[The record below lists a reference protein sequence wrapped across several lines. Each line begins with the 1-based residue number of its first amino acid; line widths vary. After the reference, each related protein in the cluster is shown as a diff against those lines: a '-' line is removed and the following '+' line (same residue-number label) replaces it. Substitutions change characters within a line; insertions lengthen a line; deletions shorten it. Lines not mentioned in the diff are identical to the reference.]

1 MIFSP
6 LEQFSIISLIPLH
19 FGSLYFSITNSAF
32 ILLIIFSF
40 FSFLASLAFQRGGFI
55 LPNTI
60 QLFFESLYQFV
71 SNLVFEQIGAQ
82 GIKRFF
88 PLVFVIFTFLLLC
101 NLFGMVPYSFTVTSH
116 FIVTLGLAFSLF
128 IAITIIGFQF
138 HGIHFLSLLLPKGAP
153 LFLAPFLVLLEFI
166 SYFFRAISLG
176 VRLGANMMAGHTL
189 VKILAGFSWTMLQVG
204 GPLTILA
211 FFPFFIVF
219 LLTGLEIGIAIVQ
232 AYVFSMLICIY
243 LNDSLYLH

>member
-1 MIFSP
+1 MSFISSP
-6 LEQFSIISLIPLH
+6 LEQFSIISLIPFH
-19 FGSLYFSITNSAF
+19 FGNLYFSITNSTF
-32 ILLIIFSF
+32 ILFIIFSIF
-40 FSFLASLAFQRGGFI
+40 CFLASLAFSHGGFI
-55 LPNTI
+55 IPTTI

-71 SNLVFEQIGAQ
+71 SNLVFEQIGQQ

-101 NLFGMVPYSFTVTSH
+101 NLFGMIPYSFTVTSH

-128 IAITIIGFQF
+128 IGITIIGFQF

-189 VKILAGFSWTMLQVG
+189 VKILAGFSWTLVG
-204 GPLTILA
+204 GTLTILA